1 MPRDYRIRVGR
12 RGRALT
18 RAVLDA
24 VGALDS
30 RSAVLTPAGGIT
42 WPTSSNTGYRTSLT
56 TETATT
62 LAPGSTV
69 TDKHFVNGLNL
80 DGVSNISLTDC
91 KITGQLVLGYAAAT
105 NRNFSYCEI
114 DGNSTGGGSAVGGRN
129 FNMDHCKIHNAAQ
142 GIFGGTGLYEYN
154 WISDMYIS
162 GETHGECVLVYGD
175 NSEFRYNTLIAQY
188 RSGGN
193 QTTPGGGFSACL
205 VLYNH
210 GDTWD
215 GRTNCWVHHNRLSIP
230 APGSYTTYWGT
241 PPDATVR
248 NPMTN
253 CDLTDNTYVKVP
265 GSTTS
270 ATSNA
275 ADIVRDPAFGGG
287 SGCSITN
294 NRYEDDGLLVQGTD
308 A

>member
-1 MPRDYRIRVGR
+1 MMSRLHVVRNRVHSH
-12 RGRALT
+12 RA
-18 RAVLDA
+18 A
-24 VGALDS
+24 
-30 RSAVLTPAGGIT
+30 AGGGGGGGIV
-42 WPTSSNTGYRTSLT
+42 WPTSSNTGPRTALT
-56 TETATT
+56 TDTRTT
-62 LAPGSTV
+62 LPAGSNLSGL
-69 TDKHFVNGLNL
+69 HFTNGLNL
-80 DGVSNISLTDC
+80 DGVSNITLTDC
-91 KITGQLVLGYAAAT
+91 KITGQLVCGYAAAT
-105 NRNFSYCEI
+105 NRNFTYCEI
-114 DGNSTGGGSAVGGRN
+114 DGNTGTGSAVGGRN

-154 WISDMYIS
+154 WISDMFIS

-193 QTTPGGGFSACL
+193 QTTAGGGFSAAL

-215 GRTNCWVHHNRLSIP
+215 GRTNCFVHHNRLSIP
-230 APGSYTTYWGT
+230 AAGAYTTYWGT
-241 PPDATVR
+241 PEDGTLR

-253 CDLTDNTYVKVP
+253 CDLYDNTYVKVA

-270 ATSNA
+270 ATSNG
-275 ADIVRDPAFGGG
+275 ADIVRHATFGGG

-294 NRYEDDGLLVQGTD
+294 NRYEDDNALVVGTD